1 MMQLKAMLRKK
12 LLMQVRDS
20 KTLSIDTIFPI
31 MLIMV
36 GFALA
41 TVSFFKDGPSRLMTP
56 FIYPTPINLYYN
68 SNSSLIP
75 EANFTDIQNFMTN
88 DVKALNASAITLAQ
102 GIGIVTD
109 PDNDPDLDIFA
120 QLT

>member
-1 MMQLKAMLRKK
+1 
-12 LLMQVRDS
+12 
-20 KTLSIDTIFPI
+20 

-56 FIYPTPINLYYN
+56 FIYPTPLNLIYN
-68 SNSSLIP
+68 ANSTFIP
-75 EANFTDIQNFMTN
+75 DAQLADIEGFMTN
-88 DVKALNASAITLAQ
+88 DVQALNASAITLSK

-109 PDNDPDLDIFA
+109 PDNVPDLDIFA
-120 QLT
+120 QLE